1 MGMRLAQTV
10 AELQHVDG
18 LLPTAEQIGTGTDVE
33 VLELARFT
41 AFLVKRIQ
49 GVGVACAGVL
59 DRRITD
65 GSITDGGALGF
76 GGAAQLVL
84 KAEEDIRRLSGR
96 TRLLITG
103 SDGLQYKVP
112 DTLALDRH
120 SRRLLERFL

>member
-65 GSITDGGALGF
+65 GSISDAGAVGF
-76 GGAAQLVL
+76 GGAAQLVRDL
-84 KAEEDIRRLSGR
+84 
-96 TRLLITG
+96 TG
-103 SDGLQYKVP
+103 SSM
-112 DTLALDRH
+112 AEAR
-120 SRRLLERFL
+120 

>member
-1 MGMRLAQTV
+1 MPEISRIREVSTFSTPSTWTVQT
-10 AELQHVDG
+10 
-18 LLPTAEQIGTGTDVE
+18 
-33 VLELARFT
+33 
-41 AFLVKRIQ
+41 
-49 GVGVACAGVL
+49 
-59 DRRITD
+59 DR
-65 GSITDGGALGF
+65 GAT
-76 GGAAQLVL
+76 QLVL